1 MACPWAK
8 PIGHKT
14 WMARPVLVL
23 NLTQLL
29 FFVKYAE
36 SRAQTAIIKLN
47 WLWLLLL
54 EVNLVSQIP
63 IKWFGYTHVENET
76 KIAKN
81 WAE

>member
-1 MACPWAK
+1 MA
-8 PIGHKT
+8 H
-14 WMARPVLVL
+14 PVLGL

-29 FFVKYAE
+29 VLVKYAE

-47 WLWLLLL
+47 WLWLLSL

-63 IKWFGYTHVENET
+63 KWFGYTHVENET